1 MSEDKKPEWVDLDNP
16 EGFAS
21 SIKKGV
27 ELAADHNQASNN
39 RFVKKKGQEVSLA
52 DLKCGHS

>member
-27 ELAADHNQASNN
+27 EIAANHNQASKQS
-39 RFVKKKGQEVSLA
+39 FCKKERSR
-52 DLKCGHS
+52 DFH